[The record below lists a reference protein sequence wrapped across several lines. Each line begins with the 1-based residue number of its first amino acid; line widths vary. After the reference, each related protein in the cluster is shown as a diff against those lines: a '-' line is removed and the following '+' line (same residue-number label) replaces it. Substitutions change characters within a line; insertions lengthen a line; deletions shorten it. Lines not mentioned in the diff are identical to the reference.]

1 VERGKSILEV
11 EDFVQ
16 AITMSAQTGLR
27 ESIDQR
33 TRFDGDCAFFG
44 SGNDGIGRDARNRGP
59 GRSESGMIG

>member
-1 VERGKSILEV
+1 
-11 EDFVQ
+11 
-16 AITMSAQTGLR
+16 MSAQTGLR

-59 GRSESGMIG
+59 GRSESGM